1 METVEGNSFLSG
13 WPMGLSHSR
22 LFSLGHLLYL
32 TDSLGGCYFWK
43 VFFVDLIF
51 DIVTMLSLPRC
62 RCSDGVV
69 PTRLATASTMSKQA
83 KSSPKRMVFASCK
96 VVHYSTRQMYC
107 CCMYALIC
115 FLTVLLLGSSSQP
128 KRVVQRHEH
137 GTSFVHHDN
146 HCEQEVVCVYR
157 SLDVT

>member
-32 TDSLGGCYFWK
+32 TDSLGDYYCWE

-69 PTRLATASTMSKQA
+69 PTKLATASTMSKQA

-146 HCEQEVVCVYR
+146 HCEQEV
-157 SLDVT
+157 D